1 MASPPLRIAI
11 LEADVPLD
19 QARARYGSYGGIF
32 AALLYAAADAAAVPR
47 ARLRI
52 TGWDVV
58 NEGAAEGAEEDM
70 GGEWGWTRRKGY
82 PGLEEVDAVLIT
94 GSRRFGGFFFFVA
107 VVWCAVLWI
116 GGAGWR
122 GWGVTD

>member
-19 QARARYGSYGGIF
+19 RTRARYGSYGGLF
-32 AALLYAAADAAAVPR
+32 ASLLYAAADAAAVPR

-58 NEGAAEGAEEDM
+58 NAAEGAEEDM
-70 GGEWGWTRRKGY
+70 GGEWGWVRRKGY

-94 GSRRFGGFFFFVA
+94 GSRRFGGFLFCCCC
-107 VVWCAVLWI
+107 CAVLWV